1 MMIGFA
7 YLNQNQM
14 KKLFLSTAAIIIT
27 LSTLQAQGFTFGV
40 KVGANLN
47 KVTGQS
53 FKDGYDLGYH
63 IGAFTELGLSKNFCI
78 QPEIL
83 FNQINTKRTSGFNQ
97 IYNQNN
103 MNPSDINLKYLSI
116 PILLKYN
123 IAPILSLNLGP
134 QFGILIDDKENLL
147 DNGKA
152 AFKKGDLAAVAGATL
167 NFSKLRVYGRYNI
180 GLNNLNDIDNKDQW
194 KSQQV
199 QLGLGLAF

>member
-63 IGAFTELGLSKNFCI
+63 IGAFTELGLSKNFGI

>member
-1 MMIGFA
+1 
-7 YLNQNQM
+7 M
-14 KKLFLSTAAIIIT
+14 KKLFLSTAAFVIT
-27 LSTLQAQGFTFGV
+27 LSTLQAQGFKFGV
-40 KVGANLN
+40 KLGANLN
-47 KVTGQS
+47 KITGQS
-53 FKDGYDLGYH
+53 FKEGYDLGYH
-63 IGAFTELGLSKNFCI
+63 VGAFTELGLTTKFGI
-78 QPEIL
+78 QPELL

-103 MNPSDINLKYLSI
+103 MNPSEINLKYLSI

-123 IAPILSLNLGP
+123 VAPILSLNLGP

-152 AFKKGDLAAVAGATL
+152 AFKKGDLSAVAGATL

-180 GLNNLNDIDNKDQW
+180 GLNNLNEIQNQDKW

-199 QLGLGLAF
+199 QLGLGLAL